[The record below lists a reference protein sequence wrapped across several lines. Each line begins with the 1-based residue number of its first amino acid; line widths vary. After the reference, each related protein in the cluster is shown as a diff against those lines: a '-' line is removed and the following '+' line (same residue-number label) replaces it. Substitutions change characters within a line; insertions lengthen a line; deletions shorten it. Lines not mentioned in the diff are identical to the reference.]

1 MEYGAYGKNWWSKKW
16 LDCLLAGVSS
26 HDIEV
31 ALKYVARGQVA
42 SVDVMDNRV
51 RSVVKGP
58 NGGSHDNYI
67 VFPKFSKEQ
76 SDIFVGLLKQQPA
89 DLLAISNDSINPSIE
104 ILLDKCGLTLFDDAA
119 RVNMNCDCKDALPC
133 KYVISS
139 FLKMAEMITA
149 DPLVLFKIHGL
160 DLYFLKDYKPEN
172 AETEVPLERALVH
185 VFPGIRDENPRIP
198 MFRFEDWRDYSH
210 VLPAMLTNFPDFC
223 PGGNFKKSFVDELER
238 CRSFYNHFEN
248 FEQFA
253 QDFGIFH
260 ARTFLMEKE
269 RLQVIHAK
277 GWSWT
282 FDQLVDDRVVASGLA
297 IENVM
302 GALCRL
308 NQSCVW
314 HNHVTVRYLHQLLC
328 VAYHLVRCGAIYPQV
343 FWLNNVTAQVRWL
356 PAEMLPDVLSVV
368 VELEKFVPD
377 DFAFNEKM
385 VKKEGSANF
394 VDESAAESVPELIP
408 VREELAQAAEHILS
422 IFIGRLLRFARTA
435 QNGKKGVHE
444 NLLGFFFDCKSGR
457 LAAGGLKIPP
467 KIQKWF
473 SVYNS
478 LDFNNQIVFVCNEI
492 GNAVGL
498 NVFVEDNGRIPL
510 SQLFA
515 SNDPRLLALMNVLN
529 CVAETFKPMKAY
541 LESRGAETVILEGAE
556 LKEFVT
562 YGIKKFEVFGIVTE
576 LPKSLLNIQKPKAQ
590 MKLKGSLGIGA
601 FKASDLLDFDWEV
614 AIGDESLTAQEFLK
628 LAKNAGG
635 LLKLKSQYV
644 EYSEDDLKLLEQRLE
659 AKQGKKSGSSK
670 DLLEDGSAADS
681 DKNADEDGEGSQ
693 TIYSTARLLQ
703 AALTGRCDDVPITM
717 TDGLKRQLDEWR
729 GETNAELPSGLNA
742 TLRPYQERGYAW
754 MHKNLEMGFGCI
766 LADDMGLGK
775 TLQVIAFL
783 LKMKQEGKIAPYGWF
798 DEQGIPGPGSVLVVV
813 PAGLLCNWQME
824 VKRFAPE
831 LTVFTYHGPGRK
843 LDNFKQHI
851 LITTYST
858 YRMDYK
864 KLREKKWQVVVIDEA
879 QNIKNADSEQS
890 RLLRAL
896 QAPMKIAMSGTP
908 VENRLLEFWTI
919 MDFCNRGFLPGQ
931 SEFRDKYET
940 PIQKFNNQAVAE
952 RFKNITAPFML
963 RRMKTDKSIISD
975 LPDKIQQ
982 DEYAELTKS
991 QAALY
996 KSTLDNFMAELAAMG
1011 GETTVTMDDAMTVV
1025 GGDVLA
1031 DAPAGGSCLF
1041 KRKGLILQMIL
1052 ALKQICNHPRTF
1064 LKVGEGK
1071 VEDSG
1076 KLRMLLDL
1084 LESIQEQGEKTLIF
1098 TQFREM
1104 GELLQEVIDRELGI
1118 KADFYHGGCSQ
1129 TQRNAMVKNF
1139 QENPEVKVLI
1149 LSLKAAGT
1157 GLNLTAASQVIHYD
1171 LWWNPAIEAQA
1182 TDRAFRIG
1190 QTRNVQV
1197 HRFITKGTFEE
1208 KINALLESKKAIAQ
1222 MTVNAGE
1229 TWLADMDDKQ
1239 LDEIFRLDV
1248 LGPLNDSEP
1257 VGKAS

>member
-1 MEYGAYGKNWWSKKW
+1 MEYGVYGGTWWSKKW
-16 LDCLLAGVSS
+16 LDTLLAGVSS
-26 HDIEV
+26 HDVEV
-31 ALKYVARGQVA
+31 ALKYVARGQVT
-42 SVDVMDNRV
+42 SLDVMDNRV
-51 RSVVKGP
+51 RSEVKGP

-67 VFPKFSKEQ
+67 VFPKFPKEQ
-76 SDIFVGLLKQQPA
+76 ADIFVGLLKQQPA
-89 DLLAISNDSINPSIE
+89 DLVAISHDSINPSIE
-104 ILLDKCGLTLFDDAA
+104 ILLEKSGLALFDEAH
-119 RVNMNCDCKDALPC
+119 RVNMNCDCRDALPC
-133 KYVISS
+133 KYVIST
-139 FLKMAEMITA
+139 FLKMAEKIAA

-160 DLYFLKDYKPEN
+160 DLTFLKDYKPEN
-172 AETEVPLERALVH
+172 VETDVPMERALVH
-185 VFPGIRDENPRIP
+185 VFPGFREETPRVP

-238 CRSFYNHFEN
+238 CRSFYNHFET

-253 QDFGIFH
+253 QDFGIYH

-282 FDQLVDDRVVASGLA
+282 FDQLVEDRVVASGLA
-297 IENVM
+297 VENIM

-314 HNHVTVRYLHQLLC
+314 HNHVTVRYLHQLLT
-328 VAYHLVRCGAIYPQV
+328 VAYYLVRCGAIYPQV
-343 FWLNNVTAQVRWL
+343 FWVNSFTAQVRWL
-356 PAEMLPDVLSVV
+356 PAEMLPDVLNVV
-368 VELEKFVPD
+368 MELEKFVPD
-377 DFAFNEKM
+377 DFAFDEKM
-385 VKKEGSANF
+385 VAKEG
-394 VDESAAESVPELIP
+394 AEDDSGNPPEKVP
-408 VREELAQAAEHILS
+408 VRKELAQAAEHILS
-422 IFIGRLLRFARTA
+422 IFIGRLLRFSRTA
-435 QNGKKGVHE
+435 QSSKKSVHD

-457 LAAGGLKIPP
+457 LAAGGLKIPS

-478 LDFNNQIVFVCNEI
+478 LDFNNQIVFVCGEV
-492 GNAVGL
+492 GKAVGL
-498 NVFVEDNGRIPL
+498 EVFVEEDGETKVRSPL
-510 SQLFA
+510 ANLFA
-515 SNDPRLLALMNVLN
+515 ANDPRLLALMNVLN
-529 CVAETFKPMKAY
+529 CVAETFKPMKVY
-541 LESRGAETVILEGAE
+541 LENRGSETLILEGAE

-562 YGIKKFEVFGIVTE
+562 YGIKKFEVFGIKTE
-576 LPKSLLNIQKPKAQ
+576 LPKSLLNIAKPKAQ
-590 MKLKGSLGIGA
+590 MRLKGSLGIGA

-614 AIGDESLTAQEFLK
+614 ALGDETVSAQEFLK

-635 LLKLKSQYV
+635 LLKMKSQYV
-644 EYSEDDLKLLEQRLE
+644 EYSEDDLKLLEQRLQDKK
-659 AKQGKKSGSSK
+659 ASGKAGAAGVDTSGEGTAEGSENGSS
-670 DLLEDGSAADS
+670 EDSEEES
-681 DKNADEDGEGSQ
+681 SQ
-693 TIYSTARLLQ
+693 TIFSTARLLQ
-703 AALTGRCDDVPITM
+703 AALTGRCDEVPITM
-717 TDGLKRQLDEWR
+717 TDGLKAQLDEWR
-729 GETNAELPSGLNA
+729 ADTSLTLPEGLNA
-742 TLRPYQERGYAW
+742 SLRPYQERGYAW

-775 TLQVIAFL
+775 TLQVITFL
-783 LKMKQEGKIAPYGWF
+783 LKIKQEGKITPRGWF

-813 PAGLLCNWQME
+813 PAGLLCNWKME
-824 VKRFAPE
+824 VARFAPE
-831 LTVFTYHGPGRK
+831 LSVYTYHGPGRK
-843 LDNFKQHI
+843 LDKFQHHI
-851 LITTYST
+851 LLTTYST
-858 YRMDYK
+858 YRLDHK
-864 KLREKKWQVVVIDEA
+864 KLRDMRWQVVIIDEA

-890 RLLRAL
+890 RLLRAQ

-931 SEFRDKYET
+931 AEFRDKYET

-963 RRMKTDKSIISD
+963 RRMKTDKTIISD

-996 KSTLDNFMAELAAMG
+996 KHTLDDFMAQLAAMN
-1011 GETTVTMDDAMTVV
+1011 GESVISMDDSTA
-1025 GGDVLA
+1025 DVLEMA
-1031 DAPAGGSCLF
+1031 EVPAGGSLF
-1041 KRKGLILQMIL
+1041 KRKGLILQMIM

-1084 LESIQEQGEKTLIF
+1084 LASIQEQGEKTLIF

-1104 GELLQEVIDRELGI
+1104 GDLLQEVIQREMGLQV
-1118 KADFYHGGCSQ
+1118 DFYHGGCSQ

-1139 QENPEVKVLI
+1139 QENPDSKVLI

-1239 LDEIFRLDV
+1239 LDEIFRLD
-1248 LGPLNDSEP
+1248 G
-1257 VGKAS
+1257 

>member
-1 MEYGAYGKNWWSKKW
+1 MEYGVYGGTWWSKKW
-16 LDCLLAGVSS
+16 LDTLLAGVAS
-26 HDIEV
+26 HDLEV
-31 ALKYVARGQVA
+31 ALKYVARGQVT
-42 SVDVMDNRV
+42 SLDVMDNRV
-51 RSVVKGP
+51 RSGVKGP

-76 SDIFVGLLKQQPA
+76 ADIFVGLLKQQPA
-89 DLLAISNDSINPSIE
+89 DLVAISHDSMNPSIE
-104 ILLDKCGLTLFDDAA
+104 ILLEKSGLTLFDEAS
-119 RVNMNCDCKDALPC
+119 RVNMNCDCRDALPC
-133 KYVISS
+133 KYVIST
-139 FLKMAEMITA
+139 FLKMAEMISK

-160 DLYFLKDYKPEN
+160 DLQFLKDYKPEN
-172 AETEVPLERALVH
+172 VETDVPMERALVH
-185 VFPGIRDENPRIP
+185 SFAGFRDETPRVP

-253 QDFGIFH
+253 QDFGIYH

-269 RLQVIHAK
+269 RLQVVHAK
-277 GWSWT
+277 GWSWS
-282 FDQLVDDRVVASGLA
+282 FDQLVDERVVASGLA
-297 IENVM
+297 VENVM

-314 HNHVTVRYLHQLLC
+314 HNHVTVRFLHQLLT
-328 VAYHLVRCGAIYPQV
+328 VAYYLVRCGAIYPQV
-343 FWLNNVTAQVRWL
+343 FWINSFTAQVRWL
-356 PAEMLPDVLSVV
+356 PAEMLPDVLNVV
-368 VELEKFVPD
+368 MELEKFVPD
-377 DFAFNEKM
+377 DFAFDEKM
-385 VKKEGSANF
+385 VAKEGANQN
-394 VDESAAESVPELIP
+394 DPETPVEKVP
-408 VREELAQAAEHILS
+408 VRQELAQAAEHILS
-422 IFIGRLLRFARTA
+422 IFIGRLLRFSRTA
-435 QNGKKGVHE
+435 QSSKKGVHD

-457 LAAGGLKIPP
+457 LAAGGLKIPS

-478 LDFNNQIVFVCNEI
+478 LDFNNQIVFVCEEV
-492 GNAVGL
+492 GKAVGL
-498 NVFVEDNGRIPL
+498 NVFVEEQDRGRVPL
-510 SQLFA
+510 ANLFA

-541 LESRGAETVILEGAE
+541 LENRGADSLIMEGAE

-576 LPKSLLNIQKPKAQ
+576 LPRSLLNIAKPKAQ

-614 AIGDESLTAQEFLK
+614 ALGDETVTAQEFLK

-635 LLKLKSQYV
+635 LLKMKSQYV
-644 EYSEDDLKLLEQRLE
+644 EYSEDDLKLLEQRLNE
-659 AKQGKKSGSSK
+659 KNGRGAGANAAAKSG
-670 DLLEDGSAADS
+670 DLLDDAAAVSGEGESAAEDS
-681 DKNADEDGEGSQ
+681 AEEDGSQ

-717 TDGLKRQLDEWR
+717 TDGLKKQLDEWR
-729 GETNAELPSGLNA
+729 ADTTLTLPENLNA

-775 TLQVIAFL
+775 TLQVITFL
-783 LKMKQEGKIAPYGWF
+783 LKIKQEGKIAPYGWF
-798 DEQGIPGPGSVLVVV
+798 DEEGIPGPGSVLVVV

-824 VKRFAPE
+824 VARFAPE

-843 LDNFKQHI
+843 LDNFMHHI

-864 KLREKKWQVVVIDEA
+864 KLREKRWQVVIIDEA

-940 PIQKFNNQAVAE
+940 PIQKFNNQAVAD

-963 RRMKTDKSIISD
+963 RRMKTDKTIISD

-996 KSTLDNFMAELAAMG
+996 KSTLDDFMAQLAMMG
-1011 GETTVTMDDAMTVV
+1011 GETTVTMDDAMNVV
-1025 GGDVLA
+1025 GGDALA
-1031 DAPAGGSCLF
+1031 DAPAGGSSLF

-1104 GELLQEVIDRELGI
+1104 GELLQEVIEKEMGMPV
-1118 KADFYHGGCSQ
+1118 DFYHGGCTQ
-1129 TQRNAMVKNF
+1129 TQRNTMVKNF
-1139 QENPEVKVLI
+1139 QENPESKVLI

-1239 LDEIFRLDV
+1239 LDEIFRLD
-1248 LGPLNDSEP
+1248 S
-1257 VGKAS
+1257 